1 MTNPLA
7 LVKQLIL
14 VSVNALYSM
23 KNPNRLVKLEHDA
36 AHDEQQHD
44 DEDDDGEEKPRDKLK
59 LLFAADDACDRQAKH
74 TA

>member
-14 VSVNALYSM
+14 VSVNALYSK
-23 KNPNRLVKLEHDA
+23 KNPNRLVKLEHDV
-36 AHDEQQHD
+36 AHDEQQRD
-44 DEDDDGEEKPRDKLK
+44 DDDDGEEKPRDKLK

-74 TA
+74 KA